1 MPVPPQKVKRRK
13 YYQTGG
19 PDYIWAM
26 DQNEKVGMFGF
37 KILCAVDGFSRYP
50 IHWEVRLAPLLLSP
64 SPPFT
69 LLRDR
74 HPPRLRFHQVVTNL
88 NG

>member
-1 MPVPPQKVKRRK
+1 MPPQKVKRRK

-19 PDYIWAM
+19 PDNIWAM

-50 IHWEVRLAPLLLSP
+50 VHWEVRLARPPLPPLLLSLSPLP
-64 SPPFT
+64 SFATVILPNCISTRSLPT
-69 LLRDR
+69 
-74 HPPRLRFHQVVTNL
+74 
-88 NG
+88 